1 MNIREPAVAGT
12 FYPAEKSVLE
22 EMIATFLKKV
32 PSCELG
38 GKLKA
43 LIVPHA
49 GYSYSGQVAAYAY
62 ALLQTRAIGKR
73 NVVLLGPSHFVPFGG
88 VAADTHEKWKTPLG
102 TVSLAKNTFLTM
114 EEAHRTEHCLEV
126 QLPFL
131 QKTLSSF
138 TITPLVAGDAQPH
151 ETAQKLR
158 PLMDTSL
165 IIISSDLSHYHEYA
179 TAVSSDKA
187 TIDAI
192 LRLDGDALQ
201 GRGEAC
207 GMIPILTAL
216 EIAQELKWKCKL
228 LEYKNSGDV
237 SGYKKEVVGYAS
249 IAFYQ

>member
-1 MNIREPAVAGT
+1 MSIREPVVAGT
-12 FYPAEKSVLE
+12 FYPAEKDVLE
-22 EMIATFLKKV
+22 ELIAGFLKTV
-32 PSCELG
+32 PSRTLG

-49 GYSYSGQVAAYAY
+49 GYSYSGQVAAHAY
-62 ALLQTRAIGKR
+62 ALLQTRTIGKR

-88 VAADTHEKWKTPLG
+88 VAADTHEQWKTPLG
-102 TVSLAKNTFLTM
+102 TVSLAQSTFPAM

-138 TITPLVAGDAQPH
+138 TITPLVTGDAQPH
-151 ETAQKLR
+151 EIAEKLR

-165 IIISSDLSHYHEYA
+165 FIISSDLSHYHDYA
-179 TAVSSDKA
+179 TAVSNDKV

-192 LRLDGDALQ
+192 LRLDNDALR
-201 GRGEAC
+201 GKGEAC

-216 EIAQELKWKCKL
+216 ELAQELKWKRTL